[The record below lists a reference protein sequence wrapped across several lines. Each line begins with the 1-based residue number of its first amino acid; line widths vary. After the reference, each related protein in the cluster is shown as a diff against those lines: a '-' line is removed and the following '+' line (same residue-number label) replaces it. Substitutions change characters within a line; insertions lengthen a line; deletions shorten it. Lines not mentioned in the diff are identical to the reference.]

1 MPLTPDET
9 TDSSTFSSPEDP
21 DDLEDLSVPVE
32 GLPRSRTYVED
43 PSDAV
48 PDPEALVGDPSEPSY
63 QVKLPAFEGP
73 LDLLLHLIRI
83 NEMDI
88 FDIPIVEIARQYQA
102 YLEVMRRFD
111 LEVAGEY
118 LLMAATLMHIKS
130 KMLLP
135 RETVEGEG
143 GEEEDPRA
151 DLTRQLVE
159 YQRIKQG
166 AENLQALESVRG
178 LVWMRG
184 ARVFTEFEKEEL
196 LVADL
201 FAILGAMKKVL
212 DRLAA
217 RERFEIRT
225 EEYSVPE
232 KVDWLIRLLAE
243 GHAVSFVSLISS
255 MSARGEIVATFLAVL
270 ELMRQRRLIAL
281 QKAAFD
287 DILLAP
293 RPAESASPQEVGSP
307 RPEDPAP

>member
-1 MPLTPDET
+1 MDFPTLSPADDEPDLHD
-9 TDSSTFSSPEDP
+9 TD
-21 DDLEDLSVPVE
+21 
-32 GLPRSRTYVED
+32 GLPTSRPYVED
-43 PSDAV
+43 AEDV
-48 PDPEALVGDPSEPSY
+48 LPDPSGSGADPSEPAY

-73 LDLLLHLIRI
+73 LDLLLNLIRI

-102 YLEVMRRFD
+102 YLEMMQRFD

-135 RETVEGEG
+135 RETIEGES

-178 LVWMRG
+178 LVWTRG
-184 ARVFTEFEKEEL
+184 DRIFTEFEKEEL
-196 LVADL
+196 LVVDV

-217 RERFEIRT
+217 RERFELRT
-225 EEYSVPE
+225 EEYSVRE
-232 KVDWLIRLLAE
+232 KVDWLVRLLA
-243 GHAVSFVSLISS
+243 GG
-255 MSARGEIVATFLAVL
+255 R
-270 ELMRQRRLIAL
+270 
-281 QKAAFD
+281 
-287 DILLAP
+287 
-293 RPAESASPQEVGSP
+293 ASPVVCL
-307 RPEDPAP
+307 

>member
-1 MPLTPDET
+1 MA
-9 TDSSTFSSPEDP
+9 STGDP
-21 DDLEDLSVPVE
+21 ADLPT
-32 GLPRSRTYVED
+32 SRPYVEA
-43 PSDAV
+43 PAESGAQQQAADAS
-48 PDPEALVGDPSEPSY
+48 PAEPAY
-63 QVKLPAFEGP
+63 QVKLPVFEGP

-102 YLEVMRRFD
+102 YLELMRRFD

-135 RETVEGEG
+135 RETEGGEA

-178 LVWMRG
+178 LVWTRG
-184 ARVFTEFEKEEL
+184 DRVFTEFEKEEL
-196 LVADL
+196 LVVDL

-217 RERFEIRT
+217 RERFELRT
-225 EEYSVPE
+225 EEFSVPE
-232 KVDWLIRLLAE
+232 KVEWLTALLAK

-255 MSARGEIVATFLAVL
+255 MTARGEIVATFLAVL
-270 ELMRQRRLIAL
+270 ELMRLRRLVAL
-281 QKAAFD
+281 QKSAFD

-293 RPAESASPQEVGSP
+293 RPGEPVPPLDEPAP
-307 RPEDPAP
+307 RPEEPAP

>member
-1 MPLTPDET
+1 VPLTPDDT
-9 TDSSTFSSPEDP
+9 TGPSTLSGAEGAELPDPTGLPTSRPYIEEASGASPEP
-21 DDLEDLSVPVE
+21 
-32 GLPRSRTYVED
+32 
-43 PSDAV
+43 A
-48 PDPEALVGDPSEPSY
+48 EPTY
-63 QVKLPAFEGP
+63 QVKLAAFEGP

-102 YLEVMRRFD
+102 YLEMMRRFD

-118 LLMAATLMHIKS
+118 ILMAATLMHIKS

-135 RETVEGEG
+135 RETSEGDS

-178 LVWMRG
+178 LVWTRG
-184 ARVFTEFEKEEL
+184 ERVFTEFEKEEM
-196 LVADL
+196 LVVDL

-217 RERFEIRT
+217 RERFELRT

-232 KVDWLIRLLAE
+232 KVEWLTSLLAA
-243 GHAVSFVSLISS
+243 GHAVSFVGLISS
-255 MSARGEIVATFLAVL
+255 MTARGEIVATFLAVL
-270 ELMRQRRLIAL
+270 EMMRQRRLIAL
-281 QKAAFD
+281 QKSAFD
-287 DILLAP
+287 DIVLAP
-293 RPAESASPQEVGSP
+293 RPEEPAPLPEEHAS
-307 RPEDPAP
+307 RPEEPAP

>member
-1 MPLTPDET
+1 LTPDDT
-9 TDSSTFSSPEDP
+9 TDSTALPGAQATP
-21 DDLEDLSVPVE
+21 DAAYKVM
-32 GLPRSRTYVED
+32 
-43 PSDAV
+43 
-48 PDPEALVGDPSEPSY
+48 
-63 QVKLPAFEGP
+63 LPAFEGP

-88 FDIPIVEIARQYQA
+88 FDIPIVEIARQYQT
-102 YLEVMRRFD
+102 YLEMMRRFD

-135 RETVEGEG
+135 RETPEGESA
-143 GEEEDPRA
+143 EEEDPRA

-178 LVWMRG
+178 LVWTRG
-184 ARVFTEFEKEEL
+184 DRVFEEFEKEEM
-196 LVADL
+196 LVVDL

-217 RERFEIRT
+217 RERFELRS
-225 EEYSVPE
+225 EEFSVAD
-232 KVDWLIRLLAE
+232 KVEWLTRLLE
-243 GHAVSFVSLISS
+243 GGHAVSFVSLISV
-255 MSARGEIVATFLAVL
+255 MSSRGEIVATFLAIL
-270 ELMRQRRLIAL
+270 ELMRLRRLVAL
-281 QKAAFD
+281 QKTAFD

-293 RPAESASPQEVGSP
+293 RPEEL
-307 RPEDPAP
+307 AP

>member
-1 MPLTPDET
+1 MPLVPDDT
-9 TDSSTFSSPEDP
+9 TESPEST
-21 DDLEDLSVPVE
+21 ESAAT
-32 GLPRSRTYVED
+32 G
-43 PSDAV
+43 
-48 PDPEALVGDPSEPSY
+48 Y

-102 YLEVMRRFD
+102 YLELMQRFD

-118 LLMAATLMHIKS
+118 ILMAATLMHIKS

-135 RETVEGEG
+135 RETLEGESA
-143 GEEEDPRA
+143 EEEDPRA

-178 LVWMRG
+178 LVWTRG
-184 ARVFTEFEKEEL
+184 ERVFAEFEKEEM
-196 LVADL
+196 LVVDL

-217 RERFEIRT
+217 RERFELRT
-225 EEYSVPE
+225 EDYSVPE
-232 KVDWLIRLLAE
+232 KVEWLTGLLAA
-243 GHAVSFVSLISS
+243 GHAISFVGLIST
-255 MSARGEIVATFLAVL
+255 MTARGEIVATFLAVL

-281 QKAAFD
+281 QKTAFD
-287 DILLAP
+287 DILLA
-293 RPAESASPQEVGSP
+293 S
-307 RPEDPAP
+307 RPEEPAP

>member
-1 MPLTPDET
+1 VPLTPDDT
-9 TDSSTFSSPEDP
+9 TGSSALSGTGEHVEIPDSA
-21 DDLEDLSVPVE
+21 
-32 GLPRSRTYVED
+32 GLPTSRPYVEEAD
-43 PSDAV
+43 GATPDA
-48 PDPEALVGDPSEPSY
+48 AGSAEPAY

-102 YLEVMRRFD
+102 YLEMMRRFD

-118 LLMAATLMHIKS
+118 ILMAATLMHIKS

-135 RETVEGEG
+135 RETLEGESA
-143 GEEEDPRA
+143 EEEDPRA

-184 ARVFTEFEKEEL
+184 ERVFTEFEKEEM
-196 LVADL
+196 LVVDL

-217 RERFEIRT
+217 RERFELRT

-232 KVDWLIRLLAE
+232 KVEWLTGLLAA
-243 GHAVSFVSLISS
+243 GHAVSFVGLISS
-255 MSARGEIVATFLAVL
+255 MTARGEIVATFLAVL
-270 ELMRQRRLIAL
+270 ELMRMRRLVAL
-281 QKAAFD
+281 QKSAFD

-293 RPAESASPQEVGSP
+293 RPEESPLRAEEPVP
-307 RPEDPAP
+307 RPEEPAP